1 MAWWGW
7 LVLVW
12 LPVSV
17 FTAGWMARAIHAA
30 EMSEWTGRV
39 RRIQSRAISDP
50 REASGAGSGSSDRGG
65 DGSSLGAAS

>member
-17 FTAGWMARAIHAA
+17 FTAGWMAHAIHAA
-30 EMSEWTGRV
+30 EMGERTVWYAGRRAGRSATASDATG
-39 RRIQSRAISDP
+39 P
-50 REASGAGSGSSDRGG
+50 RLGSSDRGG
-65 DGSSLGAAS
+65 DGSSLGVAS

>member
-1 MAWWGW
+1 MVWWGW

-17 FTAGWMARAIHAA
+17 FTAAWMAHAIHAA

-39 RRIQSRAISDP
+39 RRTQSRAISDLRETTGP
-50 REASGAGSGSSDRGG
+50 RLGSSDRSG